1 MRHFSLRGGHGA
13 REYQGGVQVT
23 GPGGRG
29 VFLGGGIVVGPT
41 GTSGLFKSDDLAY
54 FNRLNMGCSAQLGP

>member
-13 REYQGGVQVT
+13 RAYEDGVQVT
-23 GPGGRG
+23 EPGGRG

-41 GTSGLFKSDDLAY
+41 GKSGLVQIGRPGL
-54 FNRLNMGCSAQLGP
+54 L